1 MLGPTA
7 LHSTLGPSQ
16 LFAAPS
22 SIHDTPRVL
31 IMDNFSLFPSSEEHI
46 DFVDQAGFLFGPTVA
61 ATINH
66 VTSLLYWWNEES
78 KVLDVESTYDI
89 TTYICNKLIPTLI
102 KHRNAELMERRQ
114 KKMDEDKRLGRTN
127 KKLEDTRIRP
137 EPEQRD
143 VSTPVMYTPR
153 LRYGFLEGCMGSG
166 CKYIFIFH

>member
-22 SIHDTPRVL
+22 SIHDTPRVF

-78 KVLDVESTYDI
+78 KVLDVESTYDC
-89 TTYICNKLIPTLI
+89 TTYICNKIIPSLMR
-102 KHRNAELMERRQ
+102 HRNTELLERRQ
-114 KKMDEDKRLGRTN
+114 KKQEDEKRN
-127 KKLEDTRIRP
+127 KSKQQKSEESNIRP
-137 EPEQRD
+137 ELDLPD
-143 VSTPVMYTPR
+143 VMTPVMYTPT
-153 LRYGFLEGCMGSG
+153 LRYGFLEGCMRAAG
-166 CKYIFIFH
+166 K

>member
-78 KVLDVESTYDI
+78 KVLDVESTYDC
-89 TTYICNKLIPTLI
+89 TTFICNKLIPSLI
-102 KHRNAELMERRQ
+102 KHRNTELLERKQ
-114 KKMDEDKRLGRTN
+114 KKQDEEKRNSKTKPKSDETKNRSEN
-127 KKLEDTRIRP
+127 DQP
-137 EPEQRD
+137 D
-143 VSTPVMYTPR
+143 VNTPVMYTPR
-153 LRYGFLEGCMGSG
+153 LRYGFLEGCMRTAG
-166 CKYIFIFH
+166 KYFFFLQ